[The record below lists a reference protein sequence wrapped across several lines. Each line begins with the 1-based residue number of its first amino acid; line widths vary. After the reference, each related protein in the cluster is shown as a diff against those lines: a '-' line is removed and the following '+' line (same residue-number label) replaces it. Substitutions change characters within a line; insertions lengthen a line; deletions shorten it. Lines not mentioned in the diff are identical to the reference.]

1 MVAMVR
7 VHIYHVDNYRVV
19 SHQGQRANL
28 ISVRCSDAK
37 IWLIY
42 VIVWLLGYCKWLL
55 GCGYRVYWVIFKDY
69 LPVINKI
76 TKPYVSIMFWC

>member
-1 MVAMVR
+1 MVR

-19 SHQGQRANL
+19 SPRVKRANL
-28 ISVRCSDAK
+28 ISVLCSDAK

-55 GCGYRVYWVIFKDY
+55 VVAIEFIG
-69 LPVINKI
+69 
-76 TKPYVSIMFWC
+76 